1 MRPRNF
7 LHQAKLRLLVHFNK
21 NVNSKQ
27 QFSLYFN
34 LLGNII
40 IKVDLVFC
48 GGPPESVEDEVGLH
62 NLLSINII
70 ILLLLL
76 LLN

>member
-21 NVNSKQ
+21 NVNI
-27 QFSLYFN
+27 SLYFN